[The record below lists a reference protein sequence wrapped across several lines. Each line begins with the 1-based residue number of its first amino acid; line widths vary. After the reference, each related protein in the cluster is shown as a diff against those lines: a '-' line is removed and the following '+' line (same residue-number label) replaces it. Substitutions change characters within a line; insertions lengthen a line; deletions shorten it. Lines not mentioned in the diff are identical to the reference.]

1 MKRTDW
7 LQMLAYQ
14 QELHHLSR
22 ALLSQEK
29 TQTLT
34 ASERELL
41 ARLYLE
47 PDESTP
53 LALSRQSGMK
63 KEAVSRCLKK
73 LFEKG
78 YIQKEK
84 HPTDE
89 RSYMLSITQS
99 GQEELGK
106 NYSAILRPL
115 YDVKRQMGS
124 QFDLMFE
131 LIQLANRSTGQSIG
145 LK

>member
-7 LQMLAYQ
+7 LRMLAYQ

-29 TQTLT
+29 SQTLT

-41 ARLYLE
+41 ARLYLQ

-53 LALSRQSGMK
+53 LALSRSSGMK
-63 KEAVSRCLKK
+63 KEAVSRCLKR

-84 HPTDE
+84 HPSDD
-89 RSYMLSITQS
+89 RSYMLSLTES
-99 GQEELGK
+99 GETELRKSYGV
-106 NYSAILRPL
+106 ILQPL
-115 YDVKRQMGS
+115 YDLKREMGHE
-124 QFDLMFE
+124 FDLMFE
-131 LIQLANRSTGQSIG
+131 LIHIANTRTE
-145 LK
+145 

>member
-7 LQMLAYQ
+7 LRMLAYQ

-29 TQTLT
+29 SQTLT

-53 LALSRQSGMK
+53 LALSRGSGMK

-84 HPTDE
+84 HPSDE
-89 RSYMLSITQS
+89 RSYMLSLTQS
-99 GQEELGK
+99 GETELRK
-106 NYSAILRPL
+106 NYGAILQPL
-115 YDVKRQMGS
+115 YDLKRQMGS
-124 QFDLMFE
+124 EFDLLFE
-131 LIQLANRSTGQSIG
+131 LIHTANTSAGE
-145 LK
+145 